1 MAPVT
6 PTSSS
11 SSTGTGIPEAH
22 LALLKDN
29 VDDSL
34 MTDFATAPLF
44 TENVRLA
51 VDYESSGPDDEPIFS
66 QYGLLGGDVTAG
78 KLDRLRTGGLDP
90 RVFYNTAA
98 PSSTFICGSQGSGKS
113 HTLSVLLE
121 NSLAKSVANVLPR
134 PLTGLL
140 FHRDSFVSET
150 AGAPCEA
157 AYLSSNPAISVR
169 VLCAPSNIMNI
180 RRIYS
185 NLPNVTVEELRINQ
199 SDLNT
204 DRMLG
209 LMAVHTGKDGGM
221 PLYLYVLNRILR
233 DLRIEQQRSGL
244 AFNYGKFK
252 ATIAKEAMLDSQLLP
267 LQQRLETLESFMVKD
282 QAPQYKLGMKKKQS
296 QKQSHKS
303 QQSSVDGED
312 VAKGNIWFPK
322 PGQLTIV
329 DLSCPCIT
337 AELACSL
344 FGICLSLF
352 LEQSLDIGRIVA
364 LDEAHKFMNDSAE
377 CASLTEGLLRTIRE
391 QRHLAAR
398 VIISTQEP
406 TISTKLLDLCSMTIV
421 HRFTSPE
428 WLLALKKHLAGASK
442 HTKADADGLSEATWS
457 EDAVVR
463 PLVLKGD
470 DYMSA
475 LFSQIVKLRT
485 GEALV
490 FAPSAVI
497 DVDYNACDET
507 VDDEVVNE
515 DSQEV
520 LEPADDTGAKIYAES
535 DIASSPKSSAGD
547 DAESAADD
555 VYDSD
560 ESEYF
565 PSPKK
570 LGDGV
575 LKLRIR
581 MRVTADGGRSVMAH

>member
-1 MAPVT
+1 MASVT

-11 SSTGTGIPEAH
+11 SAGTGIPEAH
-22 LALLKDN
+22 LALLQDN

-34 MTDFATAPLF
+34 MADFATAALF

-51 VDYESSGPDDEPIFS
+51 VDYESSDPDDEPTFS

-78 KLDRLRTGGLDP
+78 NLDRLASGDLDP

-157 AYLSSNPAISVR
+157 AYLSSNPDISVR

-185 NLPNVTVEELRINQ
+185 SLPNVSVEELRINQ

-204 DRMLG
+204 SRMLG

-252 ATIAKEAMLDSQLLP
+252 ATIGAEAMLDSQLLP
-267 LQQRLETLESFMVKD
+267 LQQRLETLESFMVQD
-282 QAPQYKLGMKKKQS
+282 QAPQYKLGMKNQQP
-296 QKQSHKS
+296 QKQSPKAKKS
-303 QQSSVDGED
+303 SMDRQDI
-312 VAKGNIWFPK
+312 AKGNIWFPK
-322 PGQLTIV
+322 SGQLTIV

-337 AELACSL
+337 AEIACSL

-352 LEQSLDIGRIVA
+352 LEQSSDVGRIVA
-364 LDEAHKFMNDSAE
+364 LDEAHKFMNDSSE
-377 CASLTEGLLRTIRE
+377 CASLTDGLLHTIRM

-406 TISTKLLDLCSMTIV
+406 TISTKLLDLCTMTIV
-421 HRFTSPE
+421 HRFTSPD

-442 HTKADADGLSEATWS
+442 HTKADTDDFSEATS
-457 EDAVVR
+457 SSDAGVR

-475 LFSQIVKLRT
+475 LFSQIVSLRT

-497 DVDYNACDET
+497 DVDYNPCDDEK
-507 VDDEVVNE
+507 VDDAVA
-515 DSQEV
+515 DGSSQEV
-520 LEPADDTGAKIYAES
+520 LEPAVDSGAKLYAES
-535 DIASSPKSSAGD
+535 DIVSSPKSSVGD
-547 DAESAADD
+547 DACSTADD
-555 VYDSD
+555 AYDSD

>member
-1 MAPVT
+1 MAPAT
-6 PTSSS
+6 PSGSSS
-11 SSTGTGIPEAH
+11 VGTGIPEAH
-22 LALLKDN
+22 LALLQDN

-34 MTDFATAPLF
+34 MSDFATAPLF
-44 TENVRLA
+44 TENVRRA
-51 VDYESSGPDDEPIFS
+51 VDYESPGSDDKPLFT
-66 QYGLLGGDVTAG
+66 QYGLLGGDVTG
-78 KLDRLRTGGLDP
+78 GNLDRLESGDLDP

-121 NSLAKSVANVLPR
+121 NSLARSVANVLPR

-157 AYLSSNPAISVR
+157 AYLSSNRDISVR

-185 NLPNVTVEELRINQ
+185 RLPNVTVEELRINQ

-204 DRMLG
+204 SRMLG
-209 LMAVHTGKDGGM
+209 LMAFHTGKDGGM
-221 PLYLYVLNRILR
+221 PLYLYVVNRILR

-252 ATIAKEAMLDSQLLP
+252 ATIAEEAMIDSQLLP

-282 QAPQYKLGMKKKQS
+282 QAPQYKLGMKKQQP
-296 QKQSHKS
+296 QKQAQKGKKS
-303 QQSSVDGED
+303 SMNGED

-322 PGQLTIV
+322 SGQLTIV

-337 AELACSL
+337 AEIACSL

-352 LEQSLDIGRIVA
+352 LEQSSDIGRIVA
-364 LDEAHKFMNDSAE
+364 LDEAHKFMNDSLE
-377 CASLTEGLLRTIRE
+377 CASLTDGLLHTIRM
-391 QRHLAAR
+391 QRHMAVR

-442 HTKADADGLSEATWS
+442 HTKVDPDGPLEATGS
-457 EDAVVR
+457 SDVGVR

-475 LFSQIVKLRT
+475 LFSQIVSLRT

-497 DVDYNACDET
+497 DVELNPCDEAVNDGV
-507 VDDEVVNE
+507 VDG
-515 DSQEV
+515 SGQEV
-520 LEPADDTGAKIYAES
+520 LEPAVDSGAKLYAES
-535 DIASSPKSSAGD
+535 DIASSPKSSVEGAFSTS
-547 DAESAADD
+547 DAYS
-555 VYDSD
+555 SD
-560 ESEYF
+560 GSEYF
-565 PSPKK
+565 ASPRK

-581 MRVTADGGRSVMAH
+581 MRVTADGGRSVMAQ